1 MAALGARARNG
12 GLFLTLIVIVIVS
25 LMAGKPT
32 I

>member
-12 GLFLTLIVIVIVS
+12 GFFLMALIVIIVS
-25 LMAGKPT
+25 LMTGKPA